1 MKPFFK
7 ILLVAM
13 VALAGVTSAEAQIRI
28 GEDGIEFI
36 GVEGTDS
43 LSLDDSDE
51 KDLQASAIMW
61 VYKAPKRGFSI
72 GRISLSTIPTVELGC
87 NVLSNIDYA
96 PYKGMDVGNFLN
108 LHNWKSTQF
117 TINFFHLAAY
127 DYHNKLGFTVGF
139 GIRSNDYRLHKD
151 ISLRR
156 EGGMVM
162 PYDIADM
169 SGKSA
174 KKSKF
179 NIASVHIPAEVMFG
193 NPKRFAFSVGGYV
206 DMTVNSHTKIKYYG
220 GKKDKEHNLPVNFI
234 QAGATMRAT
243 FRWFSVYATYQ
254 PTQLF
259 KTGCGP
265 KAQQW
270 TIGIGF

>member
-1 MKPFFK
+1 MKRIL
-7 ILLVAM
+7 ILL
-13 VALAGVTSAEAQIRI
+13 ALIVVGVTSAEAQIRI
-28 GEDGIEFI
+28 GADGIEFI
-36 GVEGTDS
+36 DVDETDS

-96 PYKGMDVGNFLN
+96 PYKDMDVGYFLN

-117 TINFFHLAAY
+117 TINFFHLAAH

-151 ISLRR
+151 ISLRH

-162 PYDIADM
+162 PYNIADM

-206 DMTVNSHTKIKYYG
+206 DMVMNSHTKIKYYG
-220 GKKDKEHNLPVNFI
+220 GKKDKVHNYPVNFI
-234 QAGATMRAT
+234 QAGATARLS
-243 FRWFSVYATYQ
+243 FSWISIYAAYQ
-254 PTQLF
+254 PTQIF
-259 KTGCGP
+259 KSGRGP
-265 KAQQW
+265 EAQQW